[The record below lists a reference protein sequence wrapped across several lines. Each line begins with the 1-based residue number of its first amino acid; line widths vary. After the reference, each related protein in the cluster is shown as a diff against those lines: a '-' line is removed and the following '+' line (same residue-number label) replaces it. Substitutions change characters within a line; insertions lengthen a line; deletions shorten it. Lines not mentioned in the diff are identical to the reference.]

1 MFVLLALTTVLVS
14 GCNVQKEPQE
24 TTEADKPK
32 ETVNMTDQ
40 NETDDSINN
49 DRMEEAIVPYETNL
63 LGAHGGYFFIPI
75 DGKTYRYTVGDQW
88 DAVYEK
94 DSLVYQFDVDEFGEH
109 YSYKIFSYS
118 SFPDY
123 TYLAC
128 EYTGPYGLEDE
139 IVLCYSPALKT
150 ADEDLQRAKKD
161 DFVIMENGSAVQGQD
176 IWKDFYDKTSKGRP
190 AMVMIGQYYT
200 LENRNLSEDL
210 YEATKDDY
218 PFLALSQLEY
228 DGKKY
233 IISPLHYQDGD
244 YIVKEVKGV
253 DNPVTEWK
261 YLLHFTGDAT
271 SPDAL
276 YSEYDRYVLCNEN
289 VTWGKIMQG
298 SFSSQMGDYIPY
310 QEVYN
315 EYTWKE

>member
-1 MFVLLALTTVLVS
+1 
-14 GCNVQKEPQE
+14 
-24 TTEADKPK
+24 
-32 ETVNMTDQ
+32 
-40 NETDDSINN
+40 
-49 DRMEEAIVPYETNL
+49 
-63 LGAHGGYFFIPI
+63 
-75 DGKTYRYTVGDQW
+75 
-88 DAVYEK
+88 
-94 DSLVYQFDVDEFGEH
+94 
-109 YSYKIFSYS
+109 
-118 SFPDY
+118 
-123 TYLAC
+123 
-128 EYTGPYGLEDE
+128 
-139 IVLCYSPALKT
+139 
-150 ADEDLQRAKKD
+150 
-161 DFVIMENGSAVQGQD
+161 MENGSAVQGQD

-298 SFSSQMGDYIPY
+298 TFSSQMGDYIPY